1 MKRLIVG
8 NGLDKKTSQGPLINE
23 KAVLKVE
30 RHIKESVD
38 QGARVICG
46 GNRLNEMGGTF
57 FEPTVLL
64 DVTNEMPVS
73 REETFGPIAP
83 LLRYESYCQGRP
95 EKFGGPGQN
104 LTWRPLRF
112 YIVVVLSVRGVR
124 GHSPPRKC

>member
-83 LLRYESYCQGRP
+83 LLRYESYCMFI
-95 EKFGGPGQN
+95 EILCDCMCKVYWYHS
-104 LTWRPLRF
+104 TCIRF
-112 YIVVVLSVRGVR
+112 L
-124 GHSPPRKC
+124 